1 MRKWTF
7 VPVTIAAMQLAAQ
20 AQMLTPAWVEVGD
33 GGLAIARVVVAQGSG
48 CPSII
53 AGAATLVMAPRVP
66 APPGFQPVCEA
77 LIPRGTKSARMGGQA
92 LALPHDDP
100 SRIAVIGDTGCRI
113 KGAEVQNCN
122 TDWPFEQVAKAAA
135 AAQPQL
141 VIHVGD
147 YLYREDRCPAEE
159 SKKCEGSPHGDNW
172 ETWNAD
178 FFKPAAK
185 LLVAAPWALSR
196 GNHEDCTR
204 AWRGWFYY
212 LDSGGWSGAVCNS
225 MPAPVTVKLGGFQL
239 VLFDSSAVKAA
250 VDSAQVKAYAAEL
263 RTLDVSNAWL
273 VDHHPFWAVRP
284 GKNGAPPV
292 SETDALQQA
301 WDQAS
306 PKGIN
311 MVLSGHTHVF
321 ELLSY
326 GTQRPLQI
334 VAGDAGTG
342 LDKGVPHQINGAD
355 IYGVMVEQS
364 EDEDE
369 FGYTLLNKSANGWTL
384 SLQDPKT
391 KELLNCSIDGGKAK
405 CK

>member
-1 MRKWTF
+1 MRKLAL
-7 VPVTIAAMQLAAQ
+7 VPPALAAVQLAAQ

-33 GGLAIARVVVAQGSG
+33 GGRAIARVVVTQGSG
-48 CPSII
+48 CPSIT
-53 AGAATLVMAPRVP
+53 ADGATVMMTPRLP
-66 APPGFQPVCEA
+66 APQGFQPVCEA
-77 LIPRGTKSARMGGQA
+77 VIPPGTRSARVGGQA
-92 LALPHDDP
+92 LALPHNDP

-113 KGAEVQNCN
+113 KGKEVQNCN

-135 AAQPQL
+135 AAQPEL

-147 YLYREDRCPAEE
+147 YLYREDACPAEE
-159 SKKCEGSPHGDNW
+159 SKKCAGSPHGDNW
-172 ETWNAD
+172 ESWNAD

-185 LLVAAPWALSR
+185 LLASVPWALSR

-225 MPAPVTVKLGGFQL
+225 MPAPVTVKLGSFQL

-250 VDSAQVKAYAAEL
+250 ADPAQVKAYAAEL
-263 RTLDVSNAWL
+263 KMLDVSNAWL
-273 VDHHPFWAVRP
+273 VDHHPFWAVKP
-284 GKNGAPPV
+284 GKDGAKPS

-301 WDQAS
+301 WDQVS

-311 MVLSGHTHVF
+311 MVLSGHTHLF

-326 GTQRPLQI
+326 GAQRPLQI
-334 VAGDAGTG
+334 VAGDAGTS

-369 FGYTLLNKSANGWTL
+369 FGYTLLNRSASGWAL
-384 SLQDPKT
+384 SLRDPKT
-391 KELLNCSIDGGKAK
+391 KELLSCSIEGGKAK